1 MSAPSVQTRR
11 RKRILPIAGVV
22 VILATLIFMFY
33 GGIGSNLVYFLT
45 PGELLARGEKAYD
58 RPVRLGGQIEA
69 GSVTWD
75 AAALD
80 LRFRMTD
87 GTQAVTVHARSVP
100 PPMFR
105 PGIGVV
111 VEGKLGRSGIF
122 ESHSI
127 MVKHSNEYRAP
138 HPGEKPE
145 EMYKSL
151 IKGTP

>member
-1 MSAPSVQTRR
+1 MTAPLSPTER
-11 RKRILPIAGVV
+11 RKRMLPVV
-22 VILATLIFMFY
+22 GIFIILATLGFMFY

-45 PGELLARGEKAYD
+45 PGELLARGDKAYD
-58 RPVRLGGQIEA
+58 KPIRLGGQIEP

-87 GTQAVTVHARSVP
+87 GAKVVTVHARSVP

-111 VEGKLGRSGIF
+111 VEGKLGRSGVF

-138 HPGEKPE
+138 HDGEKPE

-151 IKGTP
+151 IRGGS